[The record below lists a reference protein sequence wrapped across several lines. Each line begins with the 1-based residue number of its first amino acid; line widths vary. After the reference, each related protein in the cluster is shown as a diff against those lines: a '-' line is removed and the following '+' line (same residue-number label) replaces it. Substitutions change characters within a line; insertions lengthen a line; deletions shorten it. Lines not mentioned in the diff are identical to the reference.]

1 MLNAIF
7 LKRALSSSLLVMA
20 LSVGA
25 IWSGGCSGGP
35 SVSGTA
41 IFNTRVVTVGEPV
54 EIRLPFDRVVGLEWT
69 LDSYDS
75 LYLGYQGRTY
85 AMDDQNKGTMI
96 ISFIAKTPGE
106 TELTLRRRYSTAG
119 KQDTFHDYTINILQ
133 K

>member
-1 MLNAIF
+1 MPNA
-7 LKRALSSSLLVMA
+7 LQRVLLATSLATALLTGLA
-20 LSVGA
+20 GTA
-25 IWSGGCSGGP
+25 GCSGGP

-41 IFNTRVVTVGEPV
+41 IFDTRVVTVGDPV

-96 ISFIAKTPGE
+96 ISFTARTPGE
-106 TELTLRRRYSTAG
+106 TELRLRRRYSTG
-119 KQDTFHDYTINILQ
+119 GQQDTFHEYTINILQ

>member
-1 MLNAIF
+1 MPKVLQRVLLATS
-7 LKRALSSSLLVMA
+7 LAAALLA
-20 LSVGA
+20 GA
-25 IWSGGCSGGP
+25 AGTAGCSGGP

-41 IFNTRVVTVGEPV
+41 IFDTRVVTVGDPV

-96 ISFIAKTPGE
+96 ISFIARTPGE
-106 TELTLRRRYSTAG
+106 TELRLRRRYSTAG
-119 KQDTFHDYTINILQ
+119 QQDSFHEYTINILQ